1 MVLQAE
7 KEVYFPLSGE
17 TSSTLESMLAGERA
31 RLVRFCAHLTGNPD
45 AAEDLAQETLL
56 EAWRNQQ
63 KLHHQDARQS
73 TENWSKWLRG
83 IARHVCM
90 RWARSHGRDLA
101 HLALFHHK
109 EDETEPDIEDLVAD

>member
-7 KEVYFPLSGE
+7 KEVYASGTSE
-17 TSSTLESMLAGERA
+17 TSSIIENILAGERT

-63 KLHHQDARQS
+63 KLRHQDERQN
-73 TENWSKWLRG
+73 TENWIKWLR
-83 IARHVCM
+83 
-90 RWARSHGRDLA
+90 
-101 HLALFHHK
+101 
-109 EDETEPDIEDLVAD
+109 